1 MTMSIVGRVFTTI
14 LLLAVLSVFGV
25 AGSRARALQETNTND
40 VMKTTAPVTLAF
52 AVPVANDDAVPA
64 NTVDSSTADEL
75 FFQALPPAGP
85 RWLIASLAGLALFGS
100 VLIRR
105 GKYLHGGGN
114 PLR

>member
-1 MTMSIVGRVFTTI
+1 MSIVGRILTTI
-14 LLLAVLSVFGV
+14 LLLGLLSAFGV
-25 AGSRARALQETNTND
+25 AGTRARALQGTNTND
-40 VMKTTAPVTLAF
+40 ATKTTAPVTLAF

-64 NTVDSSTADEL
+64 STVNSSAADEL
-75 FFQALPPAGP
+75 FFEDLPPTGP